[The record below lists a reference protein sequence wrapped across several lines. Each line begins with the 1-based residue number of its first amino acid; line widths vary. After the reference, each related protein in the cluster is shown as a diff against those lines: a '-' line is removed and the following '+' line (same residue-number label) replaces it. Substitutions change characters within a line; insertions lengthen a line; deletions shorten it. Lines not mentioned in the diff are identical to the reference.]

1 MHTCARTTTHTH
13 THLYIYIPCMHRVI
27 LRSPYIGNKFLSP
40 SQYKQMV
47 GRAGRSG
54 KCDVGES
61 ILVIHRE
68 EKEKVCGRRPNS
80 SSLFD

>member
-1 MHTCARTTTHTH
+1 M
-13 THLYIYIPCMHRVI
+13 CMHRVI

-68 EKEKVCGRRPNS
+68 EKEKVCGGQTVVH
-80 SSLFD
+80 SLTDMCR